1 MTIRRRL
8 LLSAV
13 LGCVVVAVA
22 GLAIADQRVRV
33 LEQEIQAAALRRAV
47 LGWDATLSRHVA
59 ELQRSLVEE
68 ARIDQRFPAAP
79 AEMRDRLAAAEERLR
94 RRGAT
99 VLQVLPA
106 QQAAALV
113 TPGSATAA
121 PLLDAALVGELL
133 SLRRP
138 LSGLVRHD
146 GQLLLTVALPAPGA
160 GERTTAILVVAR
172 PATDLLPALRSQT
185 GLMFAVT
192 DADGQYLSEPSV
204 PQAWTATLSSLIPE
218 ANRRHLVAIG
228 DRVLAVLD
236 LPLTDLAGNRIG
248 FRRWIADETD
258 LQFRKDMGRLI
269 GVVLILA
276 LLIGVLLALAL
287 WSRVAFR
294 GLESAL
300 QGLQALARGD
310 TTVQIE
316 NAGKRDEVGAAA
328 QALRVFRQS
337 QIKLQSGTSRA
348 ERRRRHQTR
357 FIEAQLGRLSA
368 ILGPTEREAM
378 QDEIHRASQ
387 LSVTAGVREDALD
400 CLAIA
405 LRVMVDRVTAQQ
417 EALQGALAEQDAAL
431 RARERMQ
438 ELEQEMSV
446 VAQMQARLT
455 PAALPGARRVAVR
468 SCLLQGRE
476 FGGDFLDFFW
486 LDATERRLAVVVG
499 SVDGQGLPA
508 AFLTISARAL
518 VRALAAGSASPGACL
533 GQVSDLLV
541 GENGS
546 NLALYMTLAVLDVPA
561 NIMVVARAGLPPPI
575 AAARPGDVRLLSVE
589 GAPPLALRPGT
600 RVPDTTVD
608 VPERTLLML
617 FSQGLTT
624 VEMDGMP
631 LGTDGVRALV
641 AQAQDLD
648 VEPATAFLSD
658 RLAAARC
665 RVRGDASFVALRLH
679 G

>member
-1 MTIRRRL
+1 MTIRRRVL
-8 LLSAV
+8 ISAV
-13 LGCVVVAVA
+13 IGCLVLAVG
-22 GLAIADQRVRV
+22 GLLVADQRGRV
-33 LEQEIQAAALRRAV
+33 LEQEIQSAALRGAV
-47 LGWDATLSRHVA
+47 FGWDATLSRHVA

-68 ARIDQRFPAAP
+68 AGLDQRFPTAP
-79 AEMRDRLAAAEERLR
+79 AAMRDRLAAAEERLR

-106 QQAAALV
+106 QQAPALF
-113 TPGSATAA
+113 TPGSAATT
-121 PLLDAALVGELL
+121 PLVDAALVGELL

-138 LSGLVRHD
+138 LSGLVRHE

-160 GERTTAILVVAR
+160 GDRAAAILVVAR
-172 PATDLLPALRSQT
+172 PATDLLPALRAEA
-185 GLMFAVT
+185 GLMFALA
-192 DADGQYLSEPSV
+192 DADGQYLAEPAV
-204 PQAWTATLSSLIPE
+204 PREWTATLTRLMPE
-218 ANRRHLVAIG
+218 AGRRHLVAIG
-228 DRVLAVLD
+228 DRAIAVLD
-236 LPLTDLAGNRIG
+236 LPLTDLAGQRIG

-258 LQFRKDMGRLI
+258 LQFRKDTGRLI
-269 GVVLILA
+269 GQALILA
-276 LLIGVLLALAL
+276 LLLSVALALAL
-287 WSRVAFR
+287 WSRAAFR

-300 QGLQALARGD
+300 QGLQSLARGD

-316 NAGKRDEVGAAA
+316 NAGRRDEVGAAA

-337 QIKLQSGTSRA
+337 QIELQSGTSRA

-357 FIEAQLGRLSA
+357 FIEAQLDRLSA
-368 ILGPTEREAM
+368 TLGPTEREAM
-378 QDEIHRASQ
+378 QDEIRRAGQ
-387 LSVTAGVREDALD
+387 LSATAGVREDALD
-400 CLAIA
+400 TLAIA

-417 EALQGALAEQDAAL
+417 EALQRALTEQDAAL
-431 RARERMQ
+431 QARERMQ
-438 ELEQEMSV
+438 ALEQEMSV

-455 PAALPGARRVAVR
+455 PAALPGATRVAVR

-486 LDATERRLAVVVG
+486 LDAAERRLAVVVG

-508 AFLTISARAL
+508 AFLAISARAL
-518 VRALAAGSASPGACL
+518 VRALAADAPSPGACL
-533 GQVSDLLV
+533 ARVSDLLV

-546 NLALYMTLAVLDVPA
+546 NLPLYMTLAVLDVPA
-561 NIMVVARAGLPPPI
+561 NIMVVARAGLPPPV
-575 AAARPGDVRLLSVE
+575 AAARLGDVRLLSVE
-589 GAPPLALRPGT
+589 GAPPLALAPGT

-608 VPERTLLML
+608 VPERTLLVL

-641 AQAQDLD
+641 AEAPDLD

-658 RLAAARC
+658 RLDAARD
-665 RVRGDASFVALRLH
+665 RVRGDASFVVLRLQ

>member
-1 MTIRRRL
+1 MTIRRR
-8 LLSAV
+8 V
-13 LGCVVVAVA
+13 LVSSVIGCLVVALGGV
-22 GLAIADQRVRV
+22 LVADQRARV
-33 LEQEIQAAALRRAV
+33 LEQEIQSTALRGAV

-59 ELQRSLVEE
+59 ELQRQLVEE
-68 ARIDQRFPAAP
+68 AGLEQRFPMAP
-79 AEMRDRLAAAEERLR
+79 VAMRDRLAAAEDRLR

-106 QQAAALV
+106 QQANALF
-113 TPGSATAA
+113 TPGSAATA
-121 PLLDAALVGELL
+121 PLLDAALVVELL

-146 GQLLLTVALPAPGA
+146 GQLLLTVAMPAPGN
-160 GERTTAILVVAR
+160 GERAAAILVIAR
-172 PATDLLPALRSQT
+172 PATDLLPTLRSEA

-192 DADGQYLSEPSV
+192 DAEGQYLAEPAM
-204 PQAWTATLSSLIPE
+204 PREWTATLTRLMPE
-218 ANRRHLVAIG
+218 AGRRHLVAIG
-228 DRVLAVLD
+228 DRAIAVLD
-236 LPLTDLAGNRIG
+236 LPLTDLAGQRIG

-258 LQFRKDMGRLI
+258 LQFRKDTGRLM
-269 GVVLILA
+269 GQALILA
-276 LLIGVLLALAL
+276 LLLSVALALAM
-287 WSRVAFR
+287 WSRAAFR

-316 NAGKRDEVGAAA
+316 NAGRRDEVGAAA

-337 QIKLQSGTSRA
+337 QIELQSGTSRA

-357 FIEAQLGRLSA
+357 FIEAQLDRLSA
-368 ILGPTEREAM
+368 TLGPTEREAM
-378 QDEIHRASQ
+378 QDEIRRAGQ
-387 LSVTAGVREDALD
+387 FSVTAGVREDALD
-400 CLAIA
+400 TLAIA

-417 EALQGALAEQDAAL
+417 ETLQRALAEQDAAL
-431 RARERMQ
+431 QARERMQ
-438 ELEQEMSV
+438 ALEQEMSV

-455 PAALPGARRVAVR
+455 PAALPGASRVAVR
-468 SCLLQGRE
+468 SGLLQGRE

-486 LDATERRLAVVVG
+486 LDAAERRLAVVVG

-508 AFLTISARAL
+508 AFLAISARAL
-518 VRALAAGSASPGACL
+518 VRALAADAASPGACL
-533 GQVSDLLV
+533 SRVSDLLV

-546 NLALYMTLAVLDVPA
+546 SLPLYMTLAVLDVPA
-561 NIMVVARAGLPPPI
+561 NIMVVARAGLPPPV
-575 AAARPGDVRLLSVE
+575 AAARLGDVRLLTVE

-608 VPERTLLML
+608 VPERTLLVL

-624 VEMDGMP
+624 VEMDGLP

-641 AQAQDLD
+641 AQAPDLD
-648 VEPATAFLSD
+648 VEPAANFLSD
-658 RLAAARC
+658 RLDAARD
-665 RVRGDASFVALRLH
+665 RVRGDASFVLLRLN

>member
-8 LLSAV
+8 LLSAA
-13 LGCVVVAVA
+13 LGCVVVTGAA
-22 GLAIADQRVRV
+22 LAIGEQRVRV
-33 LEQEIQAAALRRAV
+33 LDQGIQAAALRRAV
-47 LGWDATLSRHVA
+47 LGWDSTLSRQSA
-59 ELQRSLVEE
+59 ALQRSLVEE
-68 ARIDQRFPAAP
+68 ARIDQSFPAAP
-79 AEMRDRLAAAEERLR
+79 AEMRDRLAAAEEGLR

-106 QQAAALV
+106 EQAAALV

-121 PLLDAALVGELL
+121 PLLDAELVGELL
-133 SLRRP
+133 SLGRP

-160 GERTTAILVVAR
+160 GERTTAILVAAR
-172 PATDLLPALRSQT
+172 PATDLLPALRSQV
-185 GLMFAVT
+185 GLMFAAT
-192 DADGQYLSEPSV
+192 DADGQNLLEPAV
-204 PQAWTATLSSLIPE
+204 PQAWTATLSRLMPE
-218 ANRRHLVAIG
+218 ERRRHIVAIG
-228 DRVLAVLD
+228 DRAIAVLD
-236 LPLTDLAGNRIG
+236 LPLTDLAGDRIG
-248 FRRWIADETD
+248 FRRWVADETD
-258 LQFRKDMGRLI
+258 LQFRMDMGRLLGSI
-269 GVVLILA
+269 VVLA
-276 LLIGVLLALAL
+276 LLLAVLLALSL

-294 GLESAL
+294 GLDSAL

-337 QIKLQSGTSRA
+337 QIQLQSGTSRA

-368 ILGPTEREAM
+368 TLGQTEREAM

-387 LSVTAGVREDALD
+387 QSVTAGVREDALD
-400 CLAIA
+400 SLAIA

-417 EALQGALAEQDAAL
+417 EALQKALAEQDAAL
-431 RARERMQ
+431 QARERMQ

-486 LDATERRLAVVVG
+486 LDETERRLAVVVG
-499 SVDGQGLPA
+499 SVDGQGLQA

-533 GQVSDLLV
+533 AQVSDLLV
-541 GENGS
+541 GENES
-546 NLALYMTLAVLDVPA
+546 NLALCMTLAVLDVPA

-617 FSQGLTT
+617 FSQGLAT
-624 VEMDGMP
+624 VEVDGLP

-641 AQAQDLD
+641 AQAPDLD
-648 VEPATAFLSD
+648 VEPVAAFLSD
-658 RLAAARC
+658 RLAASRH
-665 RVRGDASFVALRLH
+665 RVRGDASFVALRLR

>member
-1 MTIRRRL
+1 MTIRRRV

-13 LGCVVVAVA
+13 IGSFVLAVG
-22 GLAIADQRVRV
+22 GLLVADQRARV
-33 LEQEIQAAALRRAV
+33 LEQELQSAALRGAV
-47 LGWDATLSRHVA
+47 LGWDATLARHVT

-68 ARIDQRFPAAP
+68 AGLDQRFPAAP
-79 AEMRDRLAAAEERLR
+79 ADMRDRLAGAEERLR
-94 RRGAT
+94 RRGVT

-106 QQAAALV
+106 QQAPALY
-113 TPGSATAA
+113 TPGSASTT
-121 PLLDAALVGELL
+121 PLVDAALVGELL

-138 LSGLVRHD
+138 LSGLVRQD
-146 GQLLLTVALPAPGA
+146 GQLLLTVAVPAPIGGDRA
-160 GERTTAILVVAR
+160 GAILVVAR
-172 PATDLLPALRSQT
+172 PATDLLPALRAEA

-192 DADGQYLSEPSV
+192 DADGQYLAEAAV
-204 PQAWTATLSSLIPE
+204 PREWTATLTRLMPE
-218 ANRRHLVAIG
+218 AGRRHLVAIG
-228 DRVLAVLD
+228 DRAIAVLD
-236 LPLTDLAGNRIG
+236 LPLTDLAGQRIG

-258 LQFRKDMGRLI
+258 LQFRKDTGRLI
-269 GVVLILA
+269 GQVLILA
-276 LLIGVLLALAL
+276 LFLSVALILAL
-287 WSRVAFR
+287 WSRAAFR

-316 NAGKRDEVGAAA
+316 NAGQRDEVGAAA

-337 QIKLQSGTSRA
+337 QIELQSGTSRS

-357 FIEAQLGRLSA
+357 FIEAQLDRLSA
-368 ILGPTEREAM
+368 TLGPTEREAM
-378 QDEIHRASQ
+378 QDEIRRASQ
-387 LSVTAGVREDALD
+387 GSVTAGAREDALD
-400 CLAIA
+400 TLAIA

-417 EALQGALAEQDAAL
+417 DALQRALAEQDEAL
-431 RARERMQ
+431 QARERMQ
-438 ELEQEMSV
+438 ALEQEMSV

-455 PAALPGARRVAVR
+455 PAGLPGASRVAVR

-486 LDATERRLAVVVG
+486 LDSAERRLAVVVG

-508 AFLTISARAL
+508 AFLAISARAL
-518 VRALAAGSASPGACL
+518 VRALAADAASPGACL
-533 GQVSDLLV
+533 GRVSDLLV

-546 NLALYMTLAVLDVPA
+546 NLALNMTLAVLDVPA
-561 NIMVVARAGLPPPI
+561 NIMVVARAGLPPPV
-575 AAARPGDVRLLSVE
+575 AAARLGDVRLLSVE
-589 GAPPLALRPGT
+589 GAPPLALRPST

-608 VPERTLLML
+608 VPERTLLVL

-624 VEMDGMP
+624 VEMGGMP

-641 AQAQDLD
+641 AQAPDLD

-658 RLAAARC
+658 RLDAARD
-665 RVRGDASFVALRLH
+665 RVRGDASFVALRLN